1 MRIRY
6 IKILLVVVAALQAL
20 ITGLTKLSN
29 LDSTKLAVADMFG
42 SRSGALSEVLV
53 PMTNPGAVT
62 FLTWMI
68 ILLEV
73 GAGALAMVGAV
84 RMTMSHDG
92 TVAAFEASKRI
103 AIIAMGLMLL
113 TWLGLF
119 QTIGGALFQMGQS
132 DMGRA
137 ILADNF
143 LFAMTSGLVLLI
155 VAQPE
160 PPHVDRMPHER
171 RLREGG
177 GDLAR

>member
-6 IKILLVVVAALQAL
+6 VKILLVVVAALQAL
-20 ITGLTKLSN
+20 IAGLTKLSN
-29 LDSTKLAVADMFG
+29 LDAAKASVATMFG
-42 SRSGALSEVLV
+42 AHDGALATMVA
-53 PMTNPGAVT
+53 GAPEATSVAVM
-62 FLTWMI
+62 TWMI
-68 ILLEV
+68 ILLEA
-73 GAGALAMVGAV
+73 GAGALGLVGAV

-119 QTIGGALFQMGQS
+119 QTIGGAFFQMGQS
-132 DMGRA
+132 DVGRS

-143 LFAMTSGLVLLI
+143 LYAMTSGLVLLI

-160 PPHVDRMPHER
+160 PPHVDRHPHER
-171 RLREGG
+171 RLREGQ
-177 GDLAR
+177 

>member
-6 IKILLVVVAALQAL
+6 VKILLVVVAALQAL
-20 ITGLTKLSN
+20 ITGLTKVAN
-29 LDSTKLAVADMFG
+29 LEAAKASVAAMF
-42 SRSGALSEVLV
+42 SPHRGALSEVIM
-53 PMTNPGAVT
+53 PMTEPGAVA

-68 ILLEV
+68 IVLEV
-73 GAGALAMVGAV
+73 GAGALAMIGAV

-103 AIIAMGLMLL
+103 ALVAMGLMLL

-132 DMGRA
+132 DVGRQ

-160 PPHVDRMPHER
+160 PPHADRQPHER
-171 RLREGG
+171 QPRKGTS
-177 GDLAR
+177 DLAR

>member
-6 IKILLVVVAALQAL
+6 VKILLVVVAALQAL
-20 ITGLTKLSN
+20 ITGLTKMS
-29 LDSTKLAVADMFG
+29 SLAAAKANVAEMFG
-42 SRSGALSEVLV
+42 QHDGALSGVIMPL
-53 PMTNPGAVT
+53 TDPGAVS

-73 GAGALAMVGAV
+73 GAGTLAMIGAV

-119 QTIGGALFQMGQS
+119 QTIGGALFQMGQGEV
-132 DMGRA
+132 GRA

-143 LFAMTSGLVLLI
+143 LYAMTSGLVLLI

-171 RLREGG
+171 RLKEGG

>member
-6 IKILLVVVAALQAL
+6 VKILLVVVAALQAL
-20 ITGLTKLSN
+20 IIGLTKLAN
-29 LDSTKLAVADMFG
+29 LESAKAAVAEMFAPKV
-42 SRSGALSEVLV
+42 GALSGILGSV
-53 PMTNPGAVT
+53 TDAGAVSAI
-62 FLTWMI
+62 TWTI
-68 ILLEV
+68 IILEV
-73 GAGALAMVGAV
+73 GAGALALIGAV

-103 AIIAMGLMLL
+103 ALVALGVMLL

-132 DMGRA
+132 DVGRA

-160 PPHVDRMPHER
+160 PPHADRDPHDR
-171 RLREGG
+171 RLREAK

>member
-6 IKILLVVVAALQAL
+6 VKILLVVVVALQAI
-20 ITGLTKLSN
+20 ITGLTKLNS
-29 LDSTKLAVADMFG
+29 LASAKTEVAAMFG
-42 SRSGALSEVLV
+42 PRSGALSEAFLPVTD
-53 PMTNPGAVT
+53 PAAVT
-62 FLTWMI
+62 FLTWTI
-68 ILLEV
+68 IILEV
-73 GAGALAMVGAV
+73 GAGALAMAGAV
-84 RMTMSHDG
+84 RMMMSHDG

-103 AIIAMGLMLL
+103 ALVAMGLMLL

-119 QTIGGALFQMGQS
+119 QTIGGALFQMGQGEV
-132 DMGRA
+132 GRA

-143 LFAMTSGLVLLI
+143 LYAMTSGLVLLI

>member
-6 IKILLVVVAALQAL
+6 VKILLVVVAALQAL

-29 LDSTKLAVADMFG
+29 LEGSKAAVADMFG
-42 SRSGALSEVLV
+42 PRSGALSEVLMPV
-53 PMTNPGAVT
+53 TDPGAVSI
-62 FLTWMI
+62 LTWTI
-68 ILLEV
+68 IVLEV
-73 GAGALAMVGAV
+73 GAGALALIGAV

-103 AIIAMGLMLL
+103 AIIAIGLMLL

-119 QTIGGALFQMGQS
+119 QTIGGALFQMGQGEV
-132 DMGRA
+132 GRA
-137 ILADNF
+137 ALADNF

-171 RLREGG
+171 RLKEGG